1 MGYTKSAIAGV
12 TWMSAFRIFS
22 RLISFLKLA
31 VIARILS
38 PSDFGIFGI
47 ATLILALFEIL
58 TEAGINVFLIQIK
71 EDIKKYIDSA
81 WVLSIVRGILLFVI
95 ILLASPFI
103 ASFFDTP
110 QSLGILIFI
119 AFVPL
124 IRGFINP
131 AEIIFQKDL
140 KFKYEFL
147 FRSSIFFIDALAA
160 IILIIITKSVYSL
173 VFGLLVGA
181 LFEVAISFIAI
192 KPIPKFKIHKSYF
205 GEIFH
210 RGKWVTAY
218 GVLNYFGE
226 NGDNIVVGKFL
237 GTSSLGL
244 YQMAYKIS
252 ILPISEVS
260 DVINRVVFPVYSRI
274 GDDINRLRKAF
285 LKTTSLIL
293 FFSFFIGIII
303 FLFPKEI
310 ILIILGSKWI
320 SAAPVL
326 QVLSLYGVL
335 RAVNVALTS
344 LFLAV
349 NKQEYVTVMTF
360 LRGVVL
366 LLTIY
371 PLVLTYGIIGAGYSA
386 LLSVLVEIPVSI
398 YFSYKIL
405 KQTNS
410 IKIDEKNL

>member
-1 MGYTKSAIAGV
+1 MGYTKNAITGV
-12 TWMSAFRIFS
+12 TWISAYRIFS

-38 PSDFGIFGI
+38 PFDFGIFGI
-47 ATLILALFEIL
+47 ATLIVSLLDIL
-58 TEAGINVFLIQIK
+58 TETGINVLLIQAK

-81 WVLSIVRGILLFVI
+81 WVVSIFRGILLFFI
-95 ILLASPFI
+95 ILLTAPLV
-103 ASFFDTP
+103 ARFFNTP
-110 QSLGILIFI
+110 QALGIIMLIS
-119 AFVPL
+119 FVPL
-124 IRGFINP
+124 IKGFINP
-131 AEIIFQKDL
+131 AEVIFQKDL

-147 FRSSIFFIDALAA
+147 FRSSIFFIDALTA
-160 IILIIITKSVYSL
+160 IVLIIITKSIYGL
-173 VFGLLVGA
+173 IIGLLVGA
-181 LFEVAISFIAI
+181 LFEMVVSFIVI
-192 KPIPKFKIHKSYF
+192 KPTPKFKIHKSYF
-205 GEIFH
+205 RKIFH
-210 RGKWVTAY
+210 RGKWITAN
-218 GVLNYFGE
+218 GVLNYIGE

-237 GTSSLGL
+237 GTSSLGF

-285 LKTTSLIL
+285 FKTTSLIL
-293 FFSFFIGIII
+293 FSSFVIGIII

-310 ILIILGSKWI
+310 ILIILGNKWI

-335 RAVNVALTS
+335 RSINVSLSS

-349 NKQEYVTVMTF
+349 NKQEYITF
-360 LRGVVL
+360 MSIPRGVVL

-371 PLVLTYGIIGAGYSA
+371 PLVSIYGIIGAGYSA
-386 LLSVLVEIPVSI
+386 LLSVLVEIPFSI

-405 KQTNS
+405 K
-410 IKIDEKNL
+410 